1 MRVVI
6 TDTDTMMQHLH
17 AKIVDE
23 LEYKPSVN
31 DVRALFLLHTC
42 TYVLTN
48 NVQPGFRWRLQY
60 KKDVEIQ

>member
-23 LEYKPSVN
+23 LEYKPSVD

-42 TYVLTN
+42 MCLN
-48 NVQPGFRWRLQY
+48 EQCSAG
-60 KKDVEIQ
+60 I